1 MSLYRVYHPYWDWEC
16 YVNGMWRRVDKSE
29 YSKMLNDAIAFTGD
43 HLKYGEAMQ
52 KVVLEWPKTMEHHL
66 TNPSINKKAFIG
78 HCAVCYKLSIPEYI
92 VRDAWKRLTDRQRLL
107 ANLEADRS
115 YKIWINEYKKKSR
128 GLQETME
135 VQVLF

>member
-1 MSLYRVYHPYWDWEC
+1 
-16 YVNGMWRRVDKSE
+16 
-29 YSKMLNDAIAFTGD
+29 MLNDAIAFTGD